1 VTQINV
7 ITFTL
12 GTVPEHVSCPALTTA
27 EVQKGNH
34 RPVTSLHSPIAKKL
48 AAFVALSNVDLAALD
63 EFHRRQKIFPAGS
76 DIVYEGQTKQSAFIL
91 ADGWACSYKLLSDGR
106 RQIVD
111 FQIPG
116 DVLGLRSILFRT
128 ADHNIQAITPI
139 EVSEITTADLLE
151 GFGNAPRL
159 ATAILWAASRE
170 EAMVVEHLV
179 DIGRRDAKHRMAHFL
194 LELGA
199 RLKIVGLAT
208 SAGYA
213 CPLSQ
218 SMFGDA
224 LGLTAV
230 HVNRV
235 LRDLREAGLATVH
248 HGEVVFHDYPA
259 LVRFAE
265 FDTSYL
271 DHDGPLMK

>member
-1 VTQINV
+1 M
-7 ITFTL
+7 
-12 GTVPEHVSCPALTTA
+12 TA
-27 EVQKGNH
+27 
-34 RPVTSLHSPIAKKL
+34 LHSPIVTKL
-48 AAFVALSNVDLAALD
+48 GAFVALSNVDLAALD
-63 EFHRRQKIFPAGS
+63 EFHRRRKEFPAGR
-76 DIVYEGQTKQSAFIL
+76 DILYEGQTNQNAFIL
-91 ADGWACSYKLLSDGR
+91 ADGWACSYKLLPDGR

-116 DVLGLRSILFRT
+116 DFLGLRSILFRT
-128 ADHNIQAITPI
+128 ADHNIQAITAI
-139 EVSEITTADLLE
+139 EVSEITTSDLLD
-151 GFGNAPRL
+151 GFCNAPRL
-159 ATAILWAASRE
+159 AAAVLWAASRE

-199 RLKIVGLAT
+199 RLKLVGLASNT
-208 SAGYA
+208 RYA

-218 SMFGDA
+218 YMLGDA

-235 LRDLREAGLATVH
+235 LRELREADLVTVQ
-248 HGEVVFHDYPA
+248 HGEVVFHDYDGLA
-259 LVRFAE
+259 SLAE
-265 FDTSYL
+265 FDKGYL